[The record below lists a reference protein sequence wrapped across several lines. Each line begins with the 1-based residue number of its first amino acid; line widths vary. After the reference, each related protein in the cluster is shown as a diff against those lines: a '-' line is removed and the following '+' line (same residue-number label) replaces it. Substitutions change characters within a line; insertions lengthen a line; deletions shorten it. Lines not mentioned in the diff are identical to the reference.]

1 MTISQS
7 QLYIASD
14 PRFALTRQS
23 RPKIQEG
30 QQTIVYMCLE
40 PFGSVHSLEELVR
53 DCIRRN
59 YKATFKDQNTDIRKS
74 ILYHLNL
81 LAESKLIREVV

>member
-7 QLYIASD
+7 QSYIACN
-14 PRFALTRQS
+14 PRFTLTRQS

-40 PFGSVHSLEELVR
+40 PYGSVHSLEDLVS
-53 DCIRRN
+53 DCLSRN
-59 YKATFKDQNTDIRKS
+59 YKATYKDPNTDIRKS

-81 LAESKLIREVV
+81 LSESNLIREVA

>member
-7 QLYIASD
+7 QSYIASN
-14 PRFALTRQS
+14 PRFALTRLS
-23 RPKIQEG
+23 RPRIQEG

-40 PFGSVHSLEELVR
+40 PFGSVHSIEELVR
-53 DCIRRN
+53 DCAGRN
-59 YKATFKDQNTDIRKS
+59 YKATYKDPNTDIRKS

-81 LAESKLIREVV
+81 LAESHLIREAA

>member
-1 MTISQS
+1 MAISQS
-7 QLYIASD
+7 QVYIASN

-23 RPKIQEG
+23 RSQIQEG

-40 PFGSVHSLEELVR
+40 PFGSVHSSEELVR
-53 DCIRRN
+53 ACTGRN
-59 YKATFKDQNTDIRKS
+59 YKATFKDPNTDILKS

-81 LAESKLIREVV
+81 LAERDLIREAD